1 MSLPKSSMSDAVRL
15 LTRDIGQYESKLPSE
30 SDLTNAALNPSLRER
45 DQFGSQDN
53 PVIARTLQRN
63 ATVLAQAA
71 QAFAAD
77 RGLSTS
83 AGLGLEGFG
92 ALVELVGQKAFDHD
106 AAIRSLAVDGVLS
119 SIDTIIGGPLATIPF
134 VGAAALTIWNVVQ
147 AVYAASGNEAALPPL
162 FRMDPESDDGDTKA
176 AIARVKGEHLSDDW
190 TPIFLPRG
198 RDEWKMQQNDGGF
211 QFWRDAEPKY
221 DAGISRLGCA
231 PGDLFYVDNSLVQSR
246 ITTGNVTIPN
256 NARSPRWSNVL
267 QTGENPQSFHN
278 LVFPTGQW
286 YPSLSAFGRSVWSM
300 VGTRGSTALFQIDA
314 SKVAEEWARFATATA
329 YFRAN
334 MDQASGGRLSNL
346 SKPQKREQIAGF
358 LSNFAA
364 SLHTLRVRDDEG
376 NLRELSQEQLL
387 AAALDPSKRS
397 SDETVGKQA
406 IRHANNL
413 EKRQRQA
420 AKTPLNALVTKD
432 APALRSNADLREHF
446 MRHRSMQ
453 LDAGKFDGVVL
464 DDVPDPV
471 LRQRLEERRRRPAD
485 GLPTTFASPD
495 KVADEQAM
503 QREFQA
509 SLDLIDRPLGFGG
522 FGSERDP
529 DDKTGGGFGLAVAG
543 LAVAG
548 LAGGGALL
556 YRRRRR
562 RSA

>member
-1 MSLPKSSMSDAVRL
+1 MSDAVRL

-30 SDLTNAALNPSLRER
+30 AHLTNEALNPSAASQGAG
-45 DQFGSQDN
+45 QFASRDN
-53 PVIARTLQRN
+53 PLIAQTLQRN

-77 RGLSTS
+77 QGLSLPT
-83 AGLGLEGFG
+83 GLGDVGFG
-92 ALVELVGQKAFDHD
+92 ALLEAVGQKAFDHD
-106 AAIRSLAVDGVLS
+106 ASIRTLAVDGALS
-119 SIDTIIGGPLATIPF
+119 TIDTLVEGPLAAIPF
-134 VGAAALTIWNVVQ
+134 VGAAALVIWNVVQ
-147 AVYAASGNEAALPPL
+147 AVYAAAGNESALPPL
-162 FRMDPESDDGDTKA
+162 FRMNPVDDDQDTKA

-198 RDEWKMQQNDGGF
+198 RDEWKMQQNDGGW
-211 QFWRDAEPKY
+211 QFWRDAEDGY
-221 DAGISRLGCA
+221 DASMDRLGCA
-231 PGDLFYVDNSLVQSR
+231 PGDLFYVDNGLVQSR
-246 ITTGNVTIPN
+246 ITSDNVTIPS

-267 QTGENPQSFHN
+267 QTGENPQSFHS

-314 SKVAEEWARFATATA
+314 AKVADEWAQFATATA
-329 YFRAN
+329 YFRAD
-334 MDQASGGRLSNL
+334 MDRASQGRLSNL
-346 SKPQKREQIAGF
+346 SKPQKRDQIAGF

-376 NLRELSQEQLL
+376 NLRELSQEQLI
-387 AAALDPSKRS
+387 AAALDPAKRS

-432 APALRSNADLREHF
+432 APALRGNADLRQHF

-453 LDAGKFDGVVL
+453 LDAGKFDGVAL

-471 LRQRLEERRRRPAD
+471 LRQRLEERQRRPDD

-495 KVADEQAM
+495 KVADQQAM
-503 QREFQA
+503 RREFQA
-509 SLDLIDRPLGFGG
+509 SLKTIDRPLGFGG
-522 FGSERDP
+522 FGAEPDP
-529 DDKTGGGFGLAVAG
+529 DDRTGGGFGLAVAG

-556 YRRRRR
+556 YRSRRRR
-562 RSA
+562 TA